1 MNEPLLTTST
11 PPITVL
17 GTAPGAAGTG
27 RTAATVGIDA
37 AGDGI
42 PDPRRL
48 LRVAALIGSVRRGSL
63 NRALFRAA
71 LGAAPDDVVLEPV
84 AIERLP
90 FYDGDLEAA
99 DASPDVRAFRAAIAA
114 ADAVL
119 VVTPEYNRS
128 LPAVVKNAIDWASR
142 PRSSAAIAGK
152 PVLLIGATPGMGAV
166 RHALD
171 HAAAVL
177 AFAGAV
183 PFERRLG
190 VADAARLLDPDGDT
204 PDPGLRED
212 LADLLASF
220 AAGLRSEGRAEVAA

>member
-1 MNEPLLTTST
+1 MNDNAFTTTTGVGRLGPAFPFVPST
-11 PPITVL
+11 
-17 GTAPGAAGTG
+17 
-27 RTAATVGIDA
+27 R
-37 AGDGI
+37 I
-42 PDPRRL
+42 PDPDRRP
-48 LRVAALIGSVRRGSL
+48 LRIAALLGSARRASL
-63 NRALFRAA
+63 NRALLRAVVRV
-71 LGAAPDDVVLEPV
+71 LPDDAIVEPV

-90 FYDGDLEAA
+90 FYDADLEAA
-99 DASPDVRAFRAAIAA
+99 DASAEVRAFRDAVSS
-114 ADAVL
+114 ADALL

-152 PVLLIGATPGMGAV
+152 PVLLLGATPGTGGV

-190 VADAARLLDPDGDT
+190 VANAAERLGDDGGSPDGGSPAGGSPDAALLT
-204 PDPGLRED
+204 D
-212 LADLLASF
+212 LADVVGSF
-220 AAGLRSEGRAEVAA
+220 ADSVRRVTQEQSAAA